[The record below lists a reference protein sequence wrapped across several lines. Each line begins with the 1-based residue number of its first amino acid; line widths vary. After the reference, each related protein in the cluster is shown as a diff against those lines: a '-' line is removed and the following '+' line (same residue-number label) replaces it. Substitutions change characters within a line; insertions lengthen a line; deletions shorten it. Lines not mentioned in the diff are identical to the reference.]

1 MHLRSCRRTSNPYS
15 SRNEIVGTTKRSIEA
30 IPSAWFRRN
39 VLQPCDGGRRRRAM
53 YLETEVWPTSMPSL
67 RSSPWMRGAPQ
78 RGFARLISR
87 ISCRTSRGTL
97 GLPGRRRDFQR
108 QKPRNPARCHRTIV
122 SGRTIVTASRTVGA
136 SRYSNMKIK
145 RSNDLRA
152 GRLGVRRRSTFN
164 WCRSAITSP
173 SSERLDRK
181 RSRRIHLSRL
191 KSSSTRRSSPDSGAQ
206 AKRMGF
212 AVATGSVR
220 WRRSPRSR
228 RPPYV
233 SRRADRLLRR
243 KPPRGPRGRFE
254 RSIRSLTPNRPD
266 LRQ

>member
-1 MHLRSCRRTSNPYS
+1 MRLRSCRRTSNPYS
-15 SRNEIVGTTKRSIEA
+15 SRKEIVGTTKRSIEA

-53 YLETEVWPTSMPSL
+53 YLATEVWPTSMPSL

-108 QKPRNPARCHRTIV
+108 QKVRNPARCHRIIV
-122 SGRTIVTASRTVGA
+122 SGRTIVIASRTVGA
-136 SRYSNMKIK
+136 SRYSNTKIR

-191 KSSSTRRSSPDSGAQ
+191 KISSTRRSSPDLGAQ
-206 AKRMGF
+206 AKRMEF
-212 AVATGSVR
+212 AVGTAI
-220 WRRSPRSR
+220 
-228 RPPYV
+228 
-233 SRRADRLLRR
+233 A
-243 KPPRGPRGRFE
+243 
-254 RSIRSLTPNRPD
+254 
-266 LRQ
+266 